1 MDSYILAALIGT
13 VIGFIVSALM
23 TRIAYGKISNKIV
36 SNEIGGVDIIDIVED
51 GIPYQQWQIHVSQE
65 AMKEIKDNDVI
76 GLRVK
81 RIKGG
86 NE

>member
-1 MDSYILAALIGT
+1 MDNYILAALIGV
-13 VIGFIVSALM
+13 VIGAIISILI
-23 TRIAYGKISNKIV
+23 TRIAYDKKL
-36 SNEIGGVDIIDIVED
+36 NEIGGVDIIDIVED

-65 AMKEIKDNDVI
+65 AMKKINDNDVI

>member
-1 MDSYILAALIGT
+1 MDSYILAALIG
-13 VIGFIVSALM
+13 VAIGAIISTLM
-23 TRIAYGKISNKIV
+23 TRIAYDKKL
-36 SNEIGGVDIIDIVED
+36 NEIGGVDIIDIVED